1 LSMTSDL
8 TSTIQST
15 SLSFE
20 GLVLREHGFQEYLDP
35 TCSFLSDD
43 NGASF
48 AHSLVIYFTME

>member
-1 LSMTSDL
+1 MAGDP

-20 GLVLREHGFQEYLDP
+20 GLVLRERCFQEYLDS
-35 TCSFLSDD
+35 TCSFLPDD

-48 AHSLVIYFTME
+48 AHSLVMYFTME